1 MTLRQ
6 VTIAEIVRQAVNGDV
21 NIPEFQRDFVWDPEK
36 VKRLAESLYRNYPI
50 GSFLMWNSSEY
61 SEPRTAQV
69 IPQPIW
75 IVDGQQGSSHQGRYM
90 GAHQKEDDTKLHNLQ
105 A

>member
-50 GSFLMWNSSEY
+50 
-61 SEPRTAQV
+61 TC
-69 IPQPIW
+69 
-75 IVDGQQGSSHQGRYM
+75 
-90 GAHQKEDDTKLHNLQ
+90 
-105 A
+105 

>member
-36 VKRLAESLYRNYPI
+36 VKRKSK
-50 GSFLMWNSSEY
+50 
-61 SEPRTAQV
+61 
-69 IPQPIW
+69 
-75 IVDGQQGSSHQGRYM
+75 D
-90 GAHQKEDDTKLHNLQ
+90 
-105 A
+105 

>member
-50 GSFLMWNSSEY
+50 TCYSFVVGQETGFVTPGLGMM
-61 SEPRTAQV
+61 RQV
-69 IPQPIW
+69 
-75 IVDGQQGSSHQGRYM
+75 
-90 GAHQKEDDTKLHNLQ
+90 QK
-105 A
+105 